1 MHEVILKSFF
11 FFLIIKN
18 CKADLIIKTDHM
30 MQGCYRKIFFPK
42 FPIILLIIN
51 LLVLWQSV
59 FVRLTRKIQ

>member
-1 MHEVILKSFF
+1 
-11 FFLIIKN
+11 
-18 CKADLIIKTDHM
+18 